1 MRIVLKMIVES
12 DDVHVEN
19 ETELVRLDR
28 GNHSEERPPELGM
41 TMKEAKSLLVA
52 TQRAMV
58 LAQSQR
64 IVEEAS
70 HCACCG
76 APLKVKDRR
85 QIVYRTLF
93 GKMRLSSP
101 RLSACP
107 CRNSISKQSLS
118 PLANVLKDRSHPEL
132 LYLTTRWA
140 SIVSYGT
147 TSILLADVLPIDDT
161 MSCSSIRNAVVRIG
175 QRMDERTVETLAASA
190 ELERKKLD
198 RAHRVETDHPLAIEL
213 DAGYIRS
220 TDRSEAGSRW
230 FSATVARLVGTEGAG
245 VCHAFVGKEVRSP
258 AGRLDRFL
266 SREGIDDASALAVI
280 SDGGEDMLGA
290 GYYHYR
296 ASQQLLDWFHIAMRF
311 QHVWQALG
319 SIDTEAPERPSSMR
333 SLLEHAKWRLWHF
346 QSVRCLAKLGYLRH
360 DLEELPDSEAKA
372 RAIRLL
378 QELVKYLYRNEQF
391 LGDYASRYRAGLPIS
406 SASAE
411 SVVNCVISK
420 RFVKKQQMRWSA
432 TGANALLQIRCAVLN
447 GRYWDE
453 FSKRDPIPTIAA
465 NDPVHLLAA

>member
-1 MRIVLKMIVES
+1 MRIVLKMIMQS
-12 DDVHVEN
+12 DDAQVER
-19 ETELVRLDR
+19 ETELIRLER
-28 GNHSEERPPELGM
+28 GNRSEERPPGLGM
-41 TMKEAKSLLVA
+41 TMNEAKSLLASSQHAV
-52 TQRAMV
+52 V
-58 LAQSQR
+58 VAQSQR
-64 IVEEAS
+64 IVDEAS
-70 HCACCG
+70 HCAGCG

-93 GKMRLSSP
+93 GKVRLSSP

-107 CRNSISKQSLS
+107 CRGANSKQSFS
-118 PLANVLKDRSHPEL
+118 PLASVLKDRSHPEL

-140 SIVSYGT
+140 SILSYGT
-147 TSILLADVLPIDDT
+147 TSILLADVLPIGDA
-161 MSCSSIRNAVVRIG
+161 MSCSSIRNAVRRIG
-175 QRMDERTVETLAASA
+175 QGMDESA
-190 ELERKKLD
+190 TQERAPCAEVERKKLD
-198 RAHRVETDHPLAIEL
+198 RAHRVDSSHHLAVEV

-245 VCHAFVGKEVRSP
+245 VCHAFVSKEVSFP
-258 AGRLDRFL
+258 AGRLDHFL
-266 SREGIDDASALAVI
+266 GREGVDDASALAVI

-290 GYYHYR
+290 GHYPYR

-311 QHVWQALG
+311 QHLWQALG
-319 SIDTEAPERPSSMR
+319 SIDREAPQHLSSMR

-346 QSVRCLAKLGYLRH
+346 QPVRCLAKLGYLRH
-360 DLEELPDSEAKA
+360 DLETLADSEAKA
-372 RAIRLL
+372 RAIQRLSA
-378 QELVKYLYRNEQF
+378 LVKSLYRNERF
-391 LGDYASRYRAGLPIS
+391 LGDYASRYRAALPIS

-447 GRYWDE
+447 GRYWHE
-453 FSKRDPIPTIAA
+453 FSKRGPMPTAA
-465 NDPVHLLAA
+465 NDPVLLLAA

>member
-1 MRIVLKMIVES
+1 
-12 DDVHVEN
+12 
-19 ETELVRLDR
+19 
-28 GNHSEERPPELGM
+28 
-41 TMKEAKSLLVA
+41 
-52 TQRAMV
+52 
-58 LAQSQR
+58 
-64 IVEEAS
+64 
-70 HCACCG
+70 
-76 APLKVKDRR
+76 
-85 QIVYRTLF
+85 
-93 GKMRLSSP
+93 MRLPSP
-101 RLSACP
+101 RLSACS
-107 CRNSISKQSLS
+107 CQVAHNKQTFS
-118 PLANVLKDRSHPEL
+118 PLSNVLKDRSHPEL

-147 TSILLADVLPIDDT
+147 TSILLADVLPIDDA
-161 MSCSSIRNAVVRIG
+161 MSCSSIRNAVRRIG
-175 QRMDERTVETLAASA
+175 QRMDESAVEAPAPSA
-190 ELERKKLD
+190 ELDRRKLD
-198 RAHRVETDHPLAIEL
+198 RAHRVETDHQLAIEL

-245 VCHAFVGKEVRSP
+245 VCHAFVGKEVKFP

-266 SREGIDDASALAVI
+266 CAEGIDDTSALAVI

-319 SIDTEAPERPSSMR
+319 SIDQATPDRPGSMR
-333 SLLEHAKWRLWHF
+333 LLLEHAKWRLWHF
-346 QSVRCLAKLGYLRH
+346 QPVRCLAKLGYLRH
-360 DLEELPDSEAKA
+360 DLEALADSEAKT
-372 RAIRLL
+372 RAIQLL
-378 QELVKYLYRNEQF
+378 RELVKYLYRNERF

-420 RFVKKQQMRWSA
+420 RFVKKQQMRWSP

-447 GRYWDE
+447 GRYWNE
-453 FSKRDPIPTIAA
+453 FSKRDPMPTAA
-465 NDPVHLLAA
+465 NDPAILLAA